1 MRLSAC
7 VRACVTACVCACVH
21 MLISPP
27 SLPPSL
33 PLSLPPSLPPSHAT
47 SSVMVLDAGT
57 IIEYD
62 PPAELLSNRKSTF
75 YSMAKDAGLVYT

>member
-1 MRLSAC
+1 MCVRG
-7 VRACVTACVCACVH
+7 VRACVQ
-21 MLISPP
+21 MLIS
-27 SLPPSL
+27 PPSL
-33 PLSLPPSLPPSHAT
+33 PLSLPPSLSPSHAT

>member
-1 MRLSAC
+1 MHAVVCMRAC
-7 VRACVTACVCACVH
+7 VRACVH

-27 SLPPSL
+27 SLS
-33 PLSLPPSLPPSHAT
+33 LSLPPSLSPSHAT

-62 PPAELLSNRKSTF
+62 PPAELLGNRKSTF